1 VRHDLSQEVIDEDNA
16 FFDMVHK
23 PKSSILLANFNKNNC
38 FLFSR
43 SKHKV
48 FAIEQE
54 KVRKPIEIQQKGS
67 KF

>member
-1 VRHDLSQEVIDEDNA
+1 ML
-16 FFDMVHK
+16 HK

-54 KVRKPIEIQQKGS
+54 KARKPAEIKES
-67 KF
+67 SNKF